1 MELTGQRSGRLT
13 ALQRLDEKKRGN
25 EVWLAR
31 CDCGKCVK
39 VIASDFLHGRIK
51 SCGCAR
57 KGKNV
62 RDLRNMQFSNLTAIE
77 RLSEKKGSSYLWLC
91 KCSCGNT
98 TTASAAE
105 LTSGRKKSC
114 GCLKTAHCKQMAKDI
129 AGQRFGKLTALYATK
144 KRAGGSVVWVCKC
157 ECGRLC
163 EASYN
168 ELKAGNQKSCGCL
181 KNEHAA
187 PAAFQWEELTA
198 QAYRQR
204 RIRSDNTSGYTG
216 VQQTRSGKWHAY
228 IMVHKRTYHLG
239 TYSDLQQAVF
249 VRRRAEDLVL
259 GQSEEQV
266 AQTLRQ
272 MLCQINSQ
280 PFCDL
285 AAVLAEAEK
294 NQTKQEEIKELQH
307 GG

>member
-62 RDLRNMQFSNLTAIE
+62 RDLRNMQFGNLTAIE

-168 ELKAGNQKSCGCL
+168 ELKASGENG
-181 KNEHAA
+181 KNERRH
-187 PAAFQWEELTA
+187 
-198 QAYRQR
+198 R
-204 RIRSDNTSGYTG
+204 RIGNGASAPITPAVTRAYNRREVENGTRISWFTRKPIILAHIAICSKRS
-216 VQQTRSGKWHAY
+216 
-228 IMVHKRTYHLG
+228 L
-239 TYSDLQQAVF
+239 SDVGQRILYLAKAKNRW
-249 VRRRAEDLVL
+249 RRRCGRCFV
-259 GQSEEQV
+259 
-266 AQTLRQ
+266 
-272 MLCQINSQ
+272 
-280 PFCDL
+280 
-285 AAVLAEAEK
+285 K
-294 NQTKQEEIKELQH
+294 
-307 GG
+307 